1 MWDLF
6 RERNINLSIAQFP
19 GSIYLATQ
27 ASLVNDIEWILTAQS
42 LIMGYDYL
50 CRSQII

>member
-1 MWDLF
+1 MWDSF
-6 RERNINLSIAQFP
+6 RERNIHLSIAQLP
-19 GSIYLATQ
+19 GWIYLATQ
-27 ASLVNDIEWILTAQS
+27 ASLMNDIEWTLTAQS